1 MDNMS
6 SQQQVFIKMA
16 MDAWQT
22 QNSRVDK
29 LMTTLTDDQFSSETA
44 PGRNSGVYL
53 FGHLAAVNDG
63 LFPLLGLGER
73 LYPELETVFLKNPD
87 KSGLAKPSLAV
98 LKDSWKKIN
107 TKLAE
112 HFAKL
117 QPDEWFTRHNSVS
130 AEDFEKE
137 PHRNKLNILVNRAN
151 HASYHLGQM
160 AYLK

>member
-1 MDNMS
+1 MS